1 MQILQQLRSFLA
13 VAFLVLVLFVAT
25 VGSGAPS
32 SANPVNSE
40 RTGAQQTAELGQK
53 VKGTAQNIQGKATE
67 ITGNITGDRSTQI
80 RGKATQAEG
89 NIRVSQ
95 PNSDITAKSRKAE
108 QDIRQRQARP
118 QRGGFWNR
126 TQTRDLGS

>member
-1 MQILQQLRSFLA
+1 MKILQQLRSFLA
-13 VAFLVLVLFVAT
+13 AAFLVLVLVVAT
-25 VGSGAPS
+25 LGSGAPS
-32 SANPVNSE
+32 SANTINSQ

-67 ITGNITGDRSTQI
+67 VTGNITGDRETQV

-95 PNSDITAKSRKAE
+95 PNSDITSKSRKAA

-118 QRGGFWNR
+118 GSGGFWTR
-126 TQTRDLGS
+126 TRDLGS